1 VTDELLPMWA
11 VYPDIR
17 YPSMGWNMGPGE
29 DYKQKFWTWFN
40 TLTDEQAGDYAR
52 RYPEPENWL
61 GKYAQIRKDRD
72 NG

>member
-1 VTDELLPMWA
+1 
-11 VYPDIR
+11 
-17 YPSMGWNMGPGE
+17 MGPGE
-29 DYKQKFWTWFN
+29 DCKQKFWAWFN